1 MAQQI
6 SLKGRALRLL
16 GNREHSRLELQRK
29 LIAHVRDGTELDAV
43 LDELQARGFINEQR
57 VVESVLHQRAGKLGA
72 ARVRQEMQKKGLSP
86 LAVNAA
92 VAQLQGSELARAH
105 AVWARKFAD
114 QDPGADAALAATV
127 RARQVRFLA
136 ARGFARETIR
146 RVISGL
152 SEDELQGLH

>member
-1 MAQQI
+1 MAQQL

-29 LIAHVRDGTELDAV
+29 LIAHARDSTELDAV

-57 VVESVLHQRAGKLGA
+57 VVDSVLHQRAGKIGA
-72 ARVRQEMQKKGLSP
+72 ARLRQELQKKGLSP
-86 LAVNAA
+86 LVVSAA

-105 AVWARKFAD
+105 ALWSRKFAD
-114 QDPGADAALAATV
+114 QDAPSDAGHAAAV
-127 RARQVRFLA
+127 RAKQVRFLA
-136 ARGFARETIR
+136 ARGFAGETIR
-146 RVISGL
+146 RVVRGL